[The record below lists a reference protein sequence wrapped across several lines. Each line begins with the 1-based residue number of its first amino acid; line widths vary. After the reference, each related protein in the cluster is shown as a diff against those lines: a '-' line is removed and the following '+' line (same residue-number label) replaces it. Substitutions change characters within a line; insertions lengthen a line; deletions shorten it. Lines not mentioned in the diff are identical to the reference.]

1 MNIDWEKW
9 GNNEYMDDSTLEYKV
24 KLYKSLFSLYNI
36 KSKNMSLLEINTDVV
51 QKTIEMG

>member
-36 KSKNMSLLEINTDVV
+36 KSATPFSVIT
-51 QKTIEMG
+51 